1 MRLVRR
7 IHAMLNDI
15 RIVLVETSHPGN
27 IGAAARAIKVMGLDR
42 LVLVDPRCEVGSEAR
57 ARASG
62 AVDVIDKART
72 VETLA
77 EALEGAH
84 FVAGTS
90 ARSRRLGPDVVDLR
104 SGVSDWAAGIGDG
117 ASAIVFGPERT
128 GLDNDALDRCNA
140 LWRIPTAGD
149 YASLNLAAAVQV
161 VAYELRLAS
170 GGNVPAVAEDAPD
183 MAPAEE
189 VAALCEHFGRVAGRV
204 DAINPQAPRLGLR
217 RVQRLARRARPESS
231 EVKLLRGFLSA
242 VERALGGREAASEDE
257 I

>member
-1 MRLVRR
+1 MSD
-7 IHAMLNDI
+7 DI

-27 IGAAARAIKVMGLDR
+27 IGAAARAMKVMGLDR

-62 AVDVIDKART
+62 AIDVIDNAL
-72 VETLA
+72 VVPTLA
-77 EALEGAH
+77 EALEGAL

-90 ARSRRLGPDVVDLR
+90 ARSRRLGPEVVDLR
-104 SGVSDWAAGIGDG
+104 SGVRSWAEGCSDG

-161 VAYELRLAS
+161 VAYELRLALEGDAS
-170 GGNVPAVAEDAPD
+170 VVAEDAAEI
-183 MAPAEE
+183 APAEE
-189 VAALCEHFGRVAGRV
+189 VAGLCEHFGRVAGRV

-242 VERALGGREAASEDE
+242 VERAIGSREAAGEDE
-257 I
+257 S